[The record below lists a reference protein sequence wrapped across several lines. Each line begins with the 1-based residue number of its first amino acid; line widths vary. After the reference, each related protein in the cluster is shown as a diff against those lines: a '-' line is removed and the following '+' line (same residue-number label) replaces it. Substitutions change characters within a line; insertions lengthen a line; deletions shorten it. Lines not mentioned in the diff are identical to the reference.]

1 MKFILLILTTNLV
14 FGLNSSLSD
23 SSSFTRSE
31 IRFYSDV
38 IIDSSETLK
47 DNIRVLGGTLNVYG
61 TVESQITVIG
71 GDVHIFPS
79 AHISGKIVAIGGD
92 VITDEGATISGKV
105 VEASMD
111 QGLIYRETFTD
122 SAASKKKESFGI
134 TNFSHRFRE
143 GWVHPEPEVFEHNR
157 NEGFRFSPLNWNW
170 DRGNE
175 SLIRLSFS
183 VGYRFGPDEFIGRS
197 TLETALL
204 KNRTATLFA
213 SGFKTA
219 RTDDEFRL
227 PEHENSWAS
236 LIGRQDFFDR
246 WDETGF
252 EAGAGFDFS
261 LLKLKGKY
269 VKATQTEMVVNSNV
283 WSLFHEKRTL
293 RENPSMLETDVEYVE
308 GILAFRTA
316 SYTPLS
322 TGFALLSKI
331 EMTIKENNETLDE
344 PTLRMSHM
352 AIANLKLSEG
362 VVLRNR
368 VILGMAS
375 ETVPTFRQFGIGGLG
390 SVSAHDFKIQ
400 SGTHMGQM
408 NSELIFTEDFTDT
421 FFMVIL
427 FFDAGMAY
435 STSTL
440 VDLNYIVDHSDQFIQ
455 SAGIGFGNDDG
466 DGKNMRINFA
476 KQLGSDGPIESTV
489 RYSFNF

>member
-1 MKFILLILTTNLV
+1 
-14 FGLNSSLSD
+14 
-23 SSSFTRSE
+23 
-31 IRFYSDV
+31 
-38 IIDSSETLK
+38 
-47 DNIRVLGGTLNVYG
+47 
-61 TVESQITVIG
+61 
-71 GDVHIFPS
+71 
-79 AHISGKIVAIGGD
+79 
-92 VITDEGATISGKV
+92 
-105 VEASMD
+105 
-111 QGLIYRETFTD
+111 
-122 SAASKKKESFGI
+122 
-134 TNFSHRFRE
+134 
-143 GWVHPEPEVFEHNR
+143 
-157 NEGFRFSPLNWNW
+157 
-170 DRGNE
+170 
-175 SLIRLSFS
+175 
-183 VGYRFGPDEFIGRS
+183 
-197 TLETALL
+197 
-204 KNRTATLFA
+204 
-213 SGFKTA
+213 
-219 RTDDEFRL
+219 TDDEFRL

-261 LLKLKGKY
+261 LLKLKVKY